1 MEEKFNKLK
10 ETLKPEMFTDE
21 DFPVKSTENNPWLE
35 EWFHL
40 SLESFHVVIIWILKF
55 ENQIREVKNMI
66 RMAI

>member
-21 DFPVKSTENNPWLE
+21 EFPVKSTENNPWLE

-40 SLESFHVVIIWILKF
+40 SLKLFQFVII
-55 ENQIREVKNMI
+55 
-66 RMAI
+66 